1 VALLTRSRLGGAWL
15 LVAVMTGVITPGYPL
30 ALHAAGLSKGQIAV
44 FFAANSL
51 AAFAFSV
58 LTVRRLDLA
67 GRRGV
72 LPALLVASAG
82 GLVLAVGATHVVL
95 VHLGGVLSMLFV
107 AATPLLVRRIQAG
120 GLAPADDAALSAR
133 VRSLSVVGYVLGV
146 AAYGA
151 ASALPGPVDPVLLG
165 AAATLAAAALAGR
178 AEPATALDPG
188 TAPSGD
194 GTTSGRDAASGRDPA
209 SGRDATSGRDDAA
222 PPGGAPAVGPAA
234 GAALGGLAL
243 VVAALV
249 LLKSA
254 DSLRLVYL
262 PLHVVADGHPQ
273 AWASVLFVVTAV
285 VELLVLRRVATSVPG
300 GRARPVLVAAAGL
313 AAASFVLSAAWG
325 GLVALVL
332 SQVVYAGFA
341 ALFQALGPVLLGR
354 RLPSGL
360 AGGVGVFGAVLQVGA
375 LVGVLA
381 PLLVPGYGAAVL
393 WLATVPCVAAG
404 ALLVVLG
411 RLPEPA
417 TADAPAGGSPT
428 SATGR
433 GT

>member
-1 VALLTRSRLGGAWL
+1 MALLTRSRLGGAWL

-58 LTVRRLDLA
+58 LAVRRLDLA

-178 AEPATALDPG
+178 AGPATALDPG

-194 GTTSGRDAASGRDPA
+194 GTTSGRDPA

-300 GRARPVLVAAAGL
+300 GRARPALVAAAGL

>member
-58 LTVRRLDLA
+58 LAVRRLDLA

-178 AEPATALDPG
+178 AGPATALDPG

-194 GTTSGRDAASGRDPA
+194 GTTSGRDPA

-300 GRARPVLVAAAGL
+300 GRARPALVAAAGL